1 MTRNQFLIVLYKKL
15 LRPALLILA
24 AWFAIRFID
33 GFIDFVTETYIDFG
47 GVLGFI
53 ASQLAYLVPMLLFLV
68 IVAKTLNYISDKL
81 GIDIS
86 KDSKAMKI
94 LSRFVD
100 IVVGMALVYLWQKDK
115 MAAVVVFIIFL
126 QNFIREEFPNEEPA
140 SEEK

>member
-1 MTRNQFLIVLYKKL
+1 MTRTQFLIVLYKKL
-15 LRPALLILA
+15 LHPALLILA

-53 ASQLAYLVPMLLFLV
+53 ASQLAYLVPMLLLLI

-81 GIDIS
+81 GIDTS

-94 LSRFVD
+94 LGRFVD